1 MTAVREELPEGR
13 YGRSADERADHK
25 LKIVG
30 AVLGVIVLVVVA
42 WIGFDYVSGKSSL
55 NAQVVTFDIPSKDK
69 VTMGLDV
76 NKDTSA
82 AGTCTVRALDE
93 DHNEVGRKDVAFTK
107 GQKVSHVTVELRTTA
122 KASSAELV
130 SCQTG

>member
-1 MTAVREELPEGR
+1 MSAVREELPEGR

-25 LKIVG
+25 LKIAG
-30 AVLGVIVLVVVA
+30 AVLGAILLAVVV
-42 WIGFDYVSGKSSL
+42 WIGYDYVSGKSAL
-55 NAQVVTFDIPSKDK
+55 NAQVVTFDIASKDK

-76 NKDTSA
+76 NKDTGT

-93 DHNEVGRKDVAFTK
+93 YHSEVGRKDIAFTR
-107 GQKVSHVTVELRTTA
+107 GQSVSHITVDLRTTSR
-122 KASSAELV
+122 ASSAELI

>member
-25 LKIVG
+25 LKIAGV
-30 AVLGVIVLVVVA
+30 VLGVIVLVVVA
-42 WIGFDYVSGKSSL
+42 WIGYDYVSGKSAL
-55 NAQVVTFDIPSKDK
+55 NAQVVTFEIPSADK

-76 NKDTSA
+76 NKDTGA
-82 AGTCTVRALDE
+82 AGTCTVRALDK
-93 DHNEVGRKDVAFTK
+93 DHVEVGRKDIAFTE
-107 GQKVSHVTVELRTTA
+107 GQSVSHVTVELRTTS

-130 SCQTG
+130 SCQTN